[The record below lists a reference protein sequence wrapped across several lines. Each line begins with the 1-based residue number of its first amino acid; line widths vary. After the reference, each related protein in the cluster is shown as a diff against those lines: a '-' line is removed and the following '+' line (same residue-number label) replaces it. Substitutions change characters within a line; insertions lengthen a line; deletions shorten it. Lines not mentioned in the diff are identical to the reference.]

1 MFFRPDTPKIQL
13 ESLGGGGTPGG
24 SAPAE
29 VGLEKP
35 IDGVSTSEPWPVKA
49 EGWGLLA
56 AEAYLQ
62 AARPHKI
69 EGENQPSSTD
79 PHN

>member
-1 MFFRPDTPKIQL
+1 MCFVGFFRRPDTPKIQL
-13 ESLGGGGTPGG
+13 ESLGSGL
-24 SAPAE
+24 APIEGA
-29 VGLEKP
+29 EKP
-35 IDGVSTSEPWPVKA
+35 VDGVSTSEPWPVKA

-56 AEAYLQ
+56 AEAYLH
-62 AARPHKI
+62 AARPHKL